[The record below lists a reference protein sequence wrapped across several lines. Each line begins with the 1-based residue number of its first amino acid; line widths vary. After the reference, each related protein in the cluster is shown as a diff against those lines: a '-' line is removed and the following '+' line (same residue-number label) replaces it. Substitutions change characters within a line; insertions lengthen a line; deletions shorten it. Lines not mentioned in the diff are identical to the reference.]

1 MPSAL
6 TIAKQQ
12 RRAQFEA
19 ELGARILALPTK
31 RYGVGLAD
39 PGWRFERY
47 SRITGMDRAAD
58 NHYRTEPLE
67 EIKALD
73 VRSFMAP
80 DSVMFLWA
88 TVPMLM
94 QAGEVLEA
102 WGFPY
107 KSNFT
112 WNKDRVG
119 TGYWSRNK
127 HQHLLVGTRGKIPA
141 PAPGTQWPSVI
152 DAPVGRHSE
161 KPVIF
166 YELVES
172 YYPTLP
178 KIEPFARA
186 ARPGWSCWGL
196 ETPQCGES
204 LT

>member
-1 MPSAL
+1 
-6 TIAKQQ
+6 
-12 RRAQFEA
+12 
-19 ELGARILALPTK
+19 
-31 RYGVGLAD
+31 
-39 PGWRFERY
+39 
-47 SRITGMDRAAD
+47 
-58 NHYRTEPLE
+58 
-67 EIKALD
+67 
-73 VRSFMAP
+73 MAP

-94 QAGEVLEA
+94 RAGEVLEA

-127 HQHLLVGTRGKIPA
+127 HEHLLVGTRGKIPA

-166 YELVES
+166 YELIES

-178 KIEPFARA
+178 KIELFARA

-196 ETPQCGES
+196 EAPQCGES